1 MALQVMVGLEVMALQ
16 VMVGL
21 EVMGGMEVM
30 ALPEVM
36 ALLEVMVVL
45 VGIVK
50 EDLMVV
56 RLHPTLHKIITL
68 VIMVVQNALLIIN
81 GIFRLMIQ
89 AIQIVMMMN
98 ILTKKSENN
107 AHSHVGQLGSG
118 HGQLGSGQGQL
129 QMQNPQNAMPMQMQ
143 GQHLQGLPNLMGIQ
157 GGGSGPMIMPAP
169 NFNQQLPMA
178 QNLNLQQM
186 APNLQQPMPNPLNN
200 QAAQAAL
207 NL

>member
-1 MALQVMVGLEVMALQ
+1 MGGMEVMAL
-16 VMVGL
+16 L
-21 EVMGGMEVM
+21 EVM

-56 RLHPTLHKIITL
+56 RLHPTQHKIITL

-98 ILTKKSENN
+98 ILTKK
-107 AHSHVGQLGSG
+107 VK
-118 HGQLGSGQGQL
+118 
-129 QMQNPQNAMPMQMQ
+129 
-143 GQHLQGLPNLMGIQ
+143 
-157 GGGSGPMIMPAP
+157 IMHILLLDSLDLVMDSLDLVMDSWDLVMDSWDLVKASCKCKIPKMRCQCRCKV
-169 NFNQQLPMA
+169 NICKVYLTLWVFKVEL
-178 QNLNLQQM
+178 L
-186 APNLQQPMPNPLNN
+186 
-200 QAAQAAL
+200 AL
-207 NL
+207 

>member
-1 MALQVMVGLEVMALQ
+1 MVVLEAMANLVVMALLEAMANLVVMALQ

-21 EVMGGMEVM
+21 EVMGGMEVMALLEVM

-56 RLHPTLHKIITL
+56 RLHPTQHKIITL

-98 ILTKKSENN
+98 ILTKK
-107 AHSHVGQLGSG
+107 VK
-118 HGQLGSGQGQL
+118 
-129 QMQNPQNAMPMQMQ
+129 
-143 GQHLQGLPNLMGIQ
+143 
-157 GGGSGPMIMPAP
+157 IMHILLLDSLDLVMDSWDLVKASCKCKIPKMRCQCRCKV
-169 NFNQQLPMA
+169 NICKVYLTLWVFKVEL
-178 QNLNLQQM
+178 
-186 APNLQQPMPNPLNN
+186 
-200 QAAQAAL
+200 
-207 NL
+207 

>member
-1 MALQVMVGLEVMALQ
+1 MGGMEVMAL
-16 VMVGL
+16 L
-21 EVMGGMEVM
+21 EVM

-56 RLHPTLHKIITL
+56 RLHPTQHKIITL

-98 ILTKKSENN
+98 ILTKKVKIMHILLLDSLDLVMDSLDLVMDSWDLVK
-107 AHSHVGQLGSG
+107 ASCKCKIPK
-118 HGQLGSGQGQL
+118 
-129 QMQNPQNAMPMQMQ
+129 MQCQCRCKVNICKVY
-143 GQHLQGLPNLMGIQ
+143 LTLWVFKVEL
-157 GGGSGPMIMPAP
+157 
-169 NFNQQLPMA
+169 L
-178 QNLNLQQM
+178 
-186 APNLQQPMPNPLNN
+186 
-200 QAAQAAL
+200 AL
-207 NL
+207 

>member
-1 MALQVMVGLEVMALQ
+1 MEVMVVLEAMANLVVMALQ

-21 EVMGGMEVM
+21 EVM

-56 RLHPTLHKIITL
+56 RLHPTQHKIITL

-98 ILTKKSENN
+98 ILTKKVKIMHILLLDSLDLVMDSWDLVK
-107 AHSHVGQLGSG
+107 ASCKCKI
-118 HGQLGSGQGQL
+118 
-129 QMQNPQNAMPMQMQ
+129 PK
-143 GQHLQGLPNLMGIQ
+143 MGCQCRCKVNICKVCLTLWV
-157 GGGSGPMIMPAP
+157 
-169 NFNQQLPMA
+169 FKVEL
-178 QNLNLQQM
+178 L
-186 APNLQQPMPNPLNN
+186 
-200 QAAQAAL
+200 AL
-207 NL
+207 